1 LTCPLVHRTGRLI
14 APWLPRDETTALTEE
29 AFIGCMAT
37 ITGYHAVAGSPC
49 EGRFTDRFGQVHY
62 LLLEPEAGKE
72 FRRGDKVI
80 IVCRL
85 SGSRWLG
92 ELNPWPD
99 VL

>member
-1 LTCPLVHRTGRLI
+1 
-14 APWLPRDETTALTEE
+14 
-29 AFIGCMAT
+29 
-37 ITGYHAVAGSPC
+37 SPC

>member
-1 LTCPLVHRTGRLI
+1 V
-14 APWLPRDETTALTEE
+14 TEGS
-29 AFIGCMAT
+29 FSDCMDTIIGD
-37 ITGYHAVAGSPC
+37 HAWAGSHC
-49 EGRFTDRFGQVHY
+49 EGRFTDRFGQLHY

-72 FRRGDKVI
+72 FRRGYKVI

>member
-1 LTCPLVHRTGRLI
+1 MKQRRS
-14 APWLPRDETTALTEE
+14 PRRHSSAVWPPSPV
-29 AFIGCMAT
+29 
-37 ITGYHAVAGSPC
+37 ITQWRVPPC

>member
-1 LTCPLVHRTGRLI
+1 MWITI
-14 APWLPRDETTALTEE
+14 APFVT
-29 AFIGCMAT
+29 
-37 ITGYHAVAGSPC
+37 
-49 EGRFTDRFGQVHY
+49 
-62 LLLEPEAGKE
+62 PEAGKE

>member
-1 LTCPLVHRTGRLI
+1 
-14 APWLPRDETTALTEE
+14 
-29 AFIGCMAT
+29 
-37 ITGYHAVAGSPC
+37 
-49 EGRFTDRFGQVHY
+49 GRFTDRFGQVHY

>member
-1 LTCPLVHRTGRLI
+1 
-14 APWLPRDETTALTEE
+14 
-29 AFIGCMAT
+29 MAT

-92 ELNPWPD
+92 ELNPGRMFFNPD
-99 VL
+99 IYRGSHYV